1 MAQGGGAQPP
11 AAGPQQQQDGAFVFP
26 IFYSYPPYFT

>member
-11 AAGPQQQQDGAFVFP
+11 AAGPQQQDTFVFP